1 MVGTFVL
8 NLTFFHSLLCCNHL
22 FMPLK
27 TLKHT
32 DPPYIFLNLQLF
44 LFFLRREMCCRG
56 FPGGSAVKNLPANR
70 GDTGQM
76 GLIPVLGRSPG
87 EGRAT
92 HSSVLAWKNP
102 WTEQRIKPQSM
113 RSQRAGHY
121 MQAQCVTN
129 NSVFNSVFVEIII
142 YFLFF
147 SLLLIIQ

>member
-87 EGRAT
+87 EGKGNPFQCSCLEKSMDRVAYQAT
-92 HSSVLAWKNP
+92 VHEVAKSGTLH
-102 WTEQRIKPQSM
+102 
-113 RSQRAGHY
+113 AGTVCY
-121 MQAQCVTN
+121 
-129 NSVFNSVFVEIII
+129 
-142 YFLFF
+142 
-147 SLLLIIQ
+147 